1 MDTEYTKRKVSM
13 ATAMASQIPVTNPRK
28 RGVED
33 AIRDALSTAARP
45 WNVEIALSRT
55 SNERWFIK
63 LEEPATGQHRTLFV
77 NGLKAQSPR
86 AIRERILGVIGAQEA
101 AR

>member
-1 MDTEYTKRKVSM
+1 M
-13 ATAMASQIPVTNPRK
+13 ASVALASQIPTTNPRK
-28 RGVED
+28 RGVEE
-33 AIRDALSTAARP
+33 AIREALSGTP
-45 WNVEIALSRT
+45 QSWSVEIALSRT

-63 LEEPATGQHRTLFV
+63 LEEPMTGKRRTIFV

-86 AIRERILGVIGAQEA
+86 TIRERILGAISGAPVPVL